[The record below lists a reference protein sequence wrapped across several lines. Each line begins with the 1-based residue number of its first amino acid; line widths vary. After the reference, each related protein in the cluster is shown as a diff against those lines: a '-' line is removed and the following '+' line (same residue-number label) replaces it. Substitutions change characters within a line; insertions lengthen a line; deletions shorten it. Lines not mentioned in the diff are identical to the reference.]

1 MIKYTY
7 KDYVKLPSFDVG
19 GILWELINGVIQ
31 MVSAPKDIHQELSS
45 NISGELYNF
54 IKKNKKDCKLRFSPY
69 DVYLKDN
76 IILQPDISIICELDK
91 ISKRG
96 CNGIPDLIVEILSE
110 GTKRNDLPGGSK
122 FNIYQEFLLQEYW
135 IVDPLDAENITLT
148 QFVLEDE
155 ILVQKQIYTKNDK
168 ITSYI
173 FPDLEIDLKEIFE

>member
-19 GILWELINGVIQ
+19 GILWELMNGVIQ
-31 MVSAPKDIHQELSS
+31 MAPAPKIIHQRLSGNIFSELRQ
-45 NISGELYNF
+45 Y
-54 IKKNKKDCKLRFSPY
+54 IKENKKKCEIFTEPT
-69 DVYLKDN
+69 DVYLKEDV
-76 IILQPDISIICELDK
+76 ILQPDIFIVCELEK
-91 ISKRG
+91 LTKSR

-122 FNIYQEFLLQEYW
+122 FNIYQEFLLREYW
-135 IVDPLDAENITLT
+135 IVDPLDEENITLT

-173 FPDLEIDLKEIFE
+173 FPDLEIYLKEIFE